1 MQLVISTHLSQSTG
15 IGVLVGQHGISL
27 AISSAADMSSA
38 IAAIDE
44 SEAVPAMTGRG
55 NGPSTSPAI
64 MMIASS
70 ADNATPHGIPSHG
83 VTP

>member
-15 IGVLVGQHGISL
+15 IGALVGQHGMSL
-27 AISSAADMSSA
+27 AMSSAAGMSSA

-64 MMIASS
+64 VRIASS
-70 ADNATPHGIPSHG
+70 RRM
-83 VTP
+83 VFW